1 MTSRKKP
8 EDSPVEP
15 DDLVDDLEEM
25 EATDTST
32 EDISAADINTE
43 GIPTDA
49 RNIPGG
55 AGRIPKSRSISWV
68 IAGALFAVVLVW
80 WVVLGK
86 RGVERVEGNFERW
99 QNRREAKVEN
109 PLVNAGGQNR
119 VVAQQFYFNDA
130 ALAVS
135 PAVVGISTYQ
145 DLPGTGA
152 KSGHSW
158 LGIGSGVIIS
168 PQGHILTTDRVGS
181 KATHIKVTRF
191 DRGHTHIYEGEL
203 VASFPAKGL
212 AVIKISA
219 ADPLPTTM
227 LGDSSVSD
235 MGDWVL
241 AIGSRM
247 GMKQTTVKG
256 IISSVDAR
264 GRLKTSMPVRPSLAG
279 GALVNNAGEV
289 IGIMSGKGYAVPSN
303 KARSVLANL
312 QVPYSPNLRMMAG
325 GGL

>member
-1 MTSRKKP
+1 MP
-8 EDSPVEP
+8 AEP
-15 DDLVDDLEEM
+15 GDLLDDLDEM
-25 EATDTST
+25 AA
-32 EDISAADINTE
+32 EDIPAEDIPAE
-43 GIPTDA
+43 GTPAEGTPAKETPADA
-49 RNIPGG
+49 RKIPGG
-55 AGRIPKSRSISWV
+55 AGRMPKSQSISWV
-68 IAGALFAVVLVW
+68 IAGALFSVVLVW
-80 WVVLGK
+80 WIVLGK
-86 RGVERVEGNFERW
+86 RGVERIEGGFERW
-99 QNRREAKVEN
+99 QNQREARVEN
-109 PLVNAGGQNR
+109 PLVRANSQNQ

-130 ALAVS
+130 ALAVL
-135 PAVVGISTYQ
+135 PAVVGISTYRN
-145 DLPGTGA
+145 LPGGGSQT
-152 KSGHSW
+152 GHSW
-158 LGIGSGVIIS
+158 LGVGSGFIVS
-168 PQGHILTTDRVGS
+168 PQGHILTTARIAS

-191 DRGHTHIYEGEL
+191 DQGHTHIYEGEL

-264 GRLKTSMPVRPSLAG
+264 GRLKTSMPVRASLAG

-289 IGIMSGKGYAVPSN
+289 IGIMSGRGYAVPSN

-325 GGL
+325 GGLR